1 MASMNVEANEY
12 RYMQG
17 LIDKYLE
24 QDHCLNAIVKWQFNG
39 SLSCHSTLVHR
50 DVIDEYSPLIS
61 NLLLEALKF
70 PRGRDAP
77 PVKIRIPCTSQI
89 TFHRIIAWMYHRK
102 LGTKDFPWPET
113 RDQLVNWPQMQEMFR
128 TVDSLRMKEL
138 TVELEAQLT
147 SALIHHARVSPF
159 KEDSEFSVDTSPT
172 AICCYINQVYNY
184 KGRIG
189 MHGLIHVLLST
200 KSGREI
206 RDILERIRDSEDRN
220 EEFFRLLELAGREVE
235 TMAKEKCSCLWI
247 DRNMRT
253 A

>member
-1 MASMNVEANEY
+1 MAPMNVEAKEY

-17 LIDKYLE
+17 LIDKYSE
-24 QDHCLNAIVKWQFNG
+24 QDHWLNAIVKWQFNG
-39 SLSCHSTLVHR
+39 SLSYHSTLVHR

-61 NLLLEALKF
+61 NLLPEALNF

-77 PVKIRIPCTSQI
+77 PVKITIPCTSQI

-113 RDQLVNWPQMQEMFR
+113 RDQLVNWPQMQEMFH
-128 TVDSLRMKEL
+128 TADSLCMKEL
-138 TVELEAQLT
+138 TVELGEQLT
-147 SALIHHARVSPF
+147 SALIHHARVLPL
-159 KEDSEFSVDTSPT
+159 KEDSEFNVDTSPT
-172 AICCYINQVYNY
+172 AICRYINQVYNY